1 VILLVLIAL
10 AARVDAAPGDASIT
24 QAIRYANLL
33 TGTRDLDDNDE
44 PGDADDADDIA
55 TSDAASDADS
65 DAGDAQA
72 DDIGI
77 TSDARDIS
85 DPDAGDPSAR
95 AELAYDADRDRDDM
109 GHGDDTTDG
118 NAGQLA
124 MLDAEQA
131 PAGVPTGDDA
141 IMAASPAGA
150 AEAHE
155 SWMRHTRPSRW
166 GRLDVS
172 LTWRRLWSAPLH
184 TPPHR
189 SDSVW
194 LVATWRR

>member
-44 PGDADDADDIA
+44 PGDADDADTA
-55 TSDAASDADS
+55 TSDADS
-65 DAGDAQA
+65 DADDAQA

-109 GHGDDTTDG
+109 GHGDATTDG

-124 MLDAEQA
+124 TLDAEQA

-141 IMAASPAGA
+141 IIAASPAGA
-150 AEAHE
+150 AEAYE
-155 SWMRHTRPSRW
+155 SWMRHPRPSRW

-172 LTWRRLWSAPLH
+172 LTWRRLWSDPLH
-184 TPPHR
+184 TSPHR